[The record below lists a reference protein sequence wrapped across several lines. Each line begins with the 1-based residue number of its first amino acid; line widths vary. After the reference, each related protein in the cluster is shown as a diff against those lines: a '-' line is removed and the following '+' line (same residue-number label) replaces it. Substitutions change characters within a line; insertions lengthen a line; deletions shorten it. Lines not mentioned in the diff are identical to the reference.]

1 MHIQKILLSL
11 QHIFKKNKFM
21 EYLKQ
26 GQLFTDAEMGMRDN
40 AERKEVVNAIS
51 KFSNSL
57 VKAFEDAMVDHN
69 EDVRIH
75 PIASKETS
83 YRFNHLHG
91 MILEQL
97 TKLDCVTLGET
108 YSGNN
113 NRYLKIGGFLFWVKK
128 VDKRFRPSINHTRHA
143 GIMTAQQVEKGKNN
157 DALLILGYEL
167 TKDEHSIKNLSV
179 LYQLNGE
186 NIWAPIS
193 LFELAVTN
201 NSKIA
206 PVQSTANSETLVKI
220 KKGISKKKNAD
231 DSRI

>member
-1 MHIQKILLSL
+1 
-11 QHIFKKNKFM
+11 M

-40 AERKEVVNAIS
+40 AEREDVVNAMS
-51 KFSNSL
+51 KIAEKL
-57 VKAFEDAMVDHN
+57 VNAFEKAMDDHN
-69 EDVRIH
+69 EDIRIH

-83 YRFNHLHG
+83 YRSNHLHG

-167 TKDEHSIKNLSV
+167 TKDEHSIKNISA

-186 NIWAPIS
+186 NLWAPIS
-193 LFELAVTN
+193 LYELAAVNKFNVTSVQGTTN
-201 NSKIA
+201 NKA
-206 PVQSTANSETLVKI
+206 LVKI
-220 KKGISKKKNAD
+220 KKDINKKRITD